1 MLGPFQSLLYCSRSA
16 NQKSDVFLAASGCYI
31 LSFDVDTGSLLSTW
45 PSPPRPSEAVS
56 IDLNHCE
63 ETGSE
68 RQAKRRKVALPR
80 DASGSDSAEIVV
92 ENNRLDIESI
102 PFTDGGSS
110 SNVPKIISSAD
121 NKYTVAVTAE
131 DKSIRVFQL
140 SDTGNLLQISI
151 RYGLPGNS

>member
-16 NQKSDVFLAASGCYI
+16 NQKSDVLLAASGCYI

-56 IDLNHCE
+56 IDLNRCE

-92 ENNRLDIESI
+92 ENRLDIESI

-121 NKYTVAVTAE
+121 NKYIVAVTAE
-131 DKSIRVFQL
+131 DKLIRVFEL
-140 SDTGNLLQISI
+140 SDTGNLLQISV